1 MFMKKG
7 FYSLVLASAVLGASS
22 IAFAGAYGEAE
33 QPEEIPAPAPAPPA
47 PEPPPAKV
55 HRKHVGFLTDSETTR
70 GLRGELGA
78 FYAAEY
84 HDNAVGDVDAV
95 NTYAHISYGTELFE
109 VGVFAPLF
117 IWTEQDSIPG
127 DRSDFGDLSLWAKVI
142 PLRMDNFT
150 LGGGLIATF
159 PTAGDGL
166 GTDEYGFEPFLTAGF
181 LAGPVDLRASFG
193 YIVTTAPD
201 LDLVDPDTELPIST
215 PSDLYDRTDLNVAA
229 LYPVAENVVVRGELV
244 HQHWVGSFKEVDP
257 VSIFPG
263 VDVSFP
269 LGSVDLVLRP
279 TLGIGIHHAP
289 DWQIGLGI
297 AVEAPQL

>member
-1 MFMKKG
+1 MSMKKG
-7 FYSLVLASAVLGASS
+7 LYSVVLASAVLGASS

-55 HRKHVGFLTDSETTR
+55 HRKHVGFVTDSETTR
-70 GLRGELGA
+70 GLRGEIGA

-84 HDNAVGDVDAV
+84 HPASVGDVEAAS
-95 NTYAHISYGTELFE
+95 TYAHISYGTELFE

-117 IWTEQDSIPG
+117 IWTQQEGLPSE
-127 DRSDFGDLSLWAKVI
+127 RSDFGDLSLWAKVI
-142 PLRMDNFT
+142 PLRGDNYTFG
-150 LGGGLIATF
+150 LGLQTTF

-166 GTDEYGFEPFLTAGF
+166 GTGEYGFLPFLTGGF
-181 LAGPVDLRASFG
+181 LAGPVDLRAHLG
-193 YIVTTAPD
+193 YFVTTSPD
-201 LDLVDPDTELPIST
+201 LNLPGGT
-215 PSDLYDRTDLNVAA
+215 PSDLFDRTDLNVAA
-229 LYPVAENVVVRGELV
+229 LYPVAENVVVRAELT
-244 HQHWVGSFKEVDP
+244 HQHWVEADFDP
-257 VSIFPG
+257 VSVFPG

-297 AVEAPQL
+297 AVEAPTL

>member
-1 MFMKKG
+1 MKKG
-7 FYSLVLASAVLGASS
+7 LYSLVLASAVMGAYS

-70 GLRGELGA
+70 GLRAELGA

-84 HDNAVGDVDAV
+84 HPARVGDVEAV

-109 VGVFAPLF
+109 VGVHAPLF
-117 IWTEQDSIPG
+117 IWTQQESIPG

-166 GTDEYGFEPFLTAGF
+166 GTDEYGFEPFITGGA
-181 LAGPVDLRASFG
+181 LAGPVDLRVSFG
-193 YIVTTAPD
+193 YIVTTSPD
-201 LDLVDPDTELPIST
+201 LNLVDINGNPIGT
-215 PSDLYDRTDLNVAA
+215 PNDLYDRTDLNFAA
-229 LYPVAENVVVRGELV
+229 LYPVADNVVVRGEFT
-244 HQHWVGSFKEVDP
+244 HQHFVGSFKEVDP

-269 LGSVDLVLRP
+269 LGNVDLVLRP
-279 TLGIGIHHAP
+279 TLGIGLHHAP

-297 AVEAPQL
+297 AVEAPTL